1 MDELIRLASG
11 NRDGTTLH
19 TPYDSKPVDYG
30 KKATDALNGKQRPD
44 REAAMQAVET
54 LLAFMGENP
63 QRSGL
68 LDTPR
73 RVVDALL
80 EHGRG
85 YDLDPHEILA
95 RTFDEVEGYDDM
107 VLLQGIRF
115 ESRCEHHLEPII
127 GVAHVAYLPSDR
139 VVGLSKIARVVDVF
153 AKRLQVQERMTAQIA
168 NAIEQALAPRG
179 VAVWLSAEHFCMASR
194 GVHKAGVL
202 THTQRMTGLFT
213 KDAHLAT
220 RFMALAKAV

>member
-11 NRDGTTLH
+11 DRDGTALH
-19 TPYDSKPVDYG
+19 RPYDSKAISDENRGDDV
-30 KKATDALNGKQRPD
+30 LNGQLRPD
-44 REAAMQAVET
+44 RQAAMQAVET

-68 LDTPR
+68 LETPR

-85 YDLDPHEILA
+85 YDLDPDAILA

-168 NAIEQALAPRG
+168 SAIDRALAPRG

-194 GVHKAGVL
+194 GVHKVGVS
-202 THTQRMTGLFT
+202 THTQRMTGLFA
-213 KDAHLAT
+213 KDVHLAT
-220 RFMALAKAV
+220 RFMTLAKAD